1 MFLWQIICLNYPDKT
16 IIVYLDI
23 NSIRDKFEILSSLV
37 EKNINFLMISKT
49 IEHSFCLDF

>member
-37 EKNINFLMISKT
+37 EKNINFLMI
-49 IEHSFCLDF
+49 